1 MNQIIELLEKM
12 VDKRI
17 EMYHKAQSYDFRSY
31 RSVKQDYDSLKD
43 SLVEILDNKKATK
56 KWLIKFPVK
65 IYTGIIF

>member
-43 SLVEILDNKKATK
+43 SLVEILDNKK
-56 KWLIKFPVK
+56 
-65 IYTGIIF
+65 GS